1 VAAEALLCGVPVV
14 AARDGGGVVDIVP
27 HAGAGRLVT
36 PDAPTLAGAI
46 AELVSDPDARRL
58 AAAAGAAL
66 RQRLEPA
73 GAAERFEALYQHVVS
88 GQGRAARA

>member
-14 AARDGGGVVDIVP
+14 AARDGGGVRDFVP
-27 HAGAGRLVT
+27 ERGAGRLVS
-36 PDAPTLAGAI
+36 PDAGEIARAIGELA
-46 AELVSDPDARRL
+46 SDPDARRL

-73 GAAERFEALYQHVVS
+73 AVAERFEGLYR
-88 GQGRAARA
+88 RAASRRAESRRA